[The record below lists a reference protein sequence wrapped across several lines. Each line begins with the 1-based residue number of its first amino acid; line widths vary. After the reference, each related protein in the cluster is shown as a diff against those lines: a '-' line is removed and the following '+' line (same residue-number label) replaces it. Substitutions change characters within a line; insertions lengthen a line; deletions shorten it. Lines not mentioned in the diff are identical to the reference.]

1 MAQREPTIAS
11 ILMELAEE
19 YDDVVAEREIY
30 ERVLHRRPS
39 QARDPFASIRERLRF
54 EANEVGWVR
63 LGEGKLLPLRVAL
76 TGLRF
81 RVAPDPHEMA
91 TGLLLRTRLIPFVP
105 LNRTDFVLIDTGG
118 TPIRFQFD
126 AITRIDDL
134 FGPMEQPAINIG
146 DWMQQEGMFDGD
158 TILVTIEQT
167 SPLTLRFQREPYSAV
182 HSIEARRQEQ
192 ELLEGIAT
200 RVLSSRSLPISAAE
214 AVLPV
219 YARASW
225 RTTYA
230 GRPWQDLVLSDHRLR
245 LINGLFLS
253 DRTHHSLLDL
263 FDTQEQQSW
272 EVHDAE
278 LLAAIDALQRDM
290 LESRREAAAQEIW
303 NGVAPRASTARV
315 VFDTR
320 TGETTVIQPDP
331 INALQDYTA
340 QIEERLRNGEYD
352 QSDWDVLDE
361 DDALFADV
369 GIDDDELP
377 MIDNLREL
385 IAERPELLAAA
396 RRLVTA
402 LSPDEI
408 ERLRHAQSNEEIQ
421 NILAARFHR
430 MLPDH
435 PHLFAT
441 LVQYIASDTTTS
453 DFNGGPPEL
462 EAISDDDI
470 SPLDEE
476 WDDESDT
483 WDDELDDRP
492 TPGDEALA
500 ASHELMERFYAFLL
514 AQGKS
519 EATAASRTGD
529 LWIYA
534 DFLAS
539 YYAQTLAEGNY
550 ATLDECLF
558 FFYPRRVASS
568 SPRGARELCTSLKQF
583 YAFLRAERNIDD
595 RFAREMWRRRDQA
608 ARVVDLY
615 ERIDADSPQFER
627 LFVRLFA
634 PYTV

>member
-81 RVAPDPHEMA
+81 RVAPDPHEIA
-91 TGLLLRTRLIPFVP
+91 TGLLLRARLIPFVP
-105 LNRTDFVLIDTGG
+105 LNRTDFVLVDAAGS
-118 TPIRFQFD
+118 PIRFHSD
-126 AITRIDDL
+126 TITRVDDL

-146 DWMQQEGMFDGD
+146 DWMHQAGMFDGN
-158 TILVTIEQT
+158 TILVTIERA
-167 SPLTLRFQREPYSAV
+167 SPLTLRLQREPYPAV
-182 HSIEARRQEQ
+182 HSLEARRQEQ
-192 ELLEGIAT
+192 ELLEGIVA
-200 RVLSSRSLPISAAE
+200 RVMSSRSLPISAAE

-219 YARASW
+219 YARAAW

-230 GRPWQDLVLSDHRLR
+230 GRPWQELVMNDHRLR
-245 LINGLFLS
+245 LINGMFLS
-253 DRTHHSLLDL
+253 NRTHHSLTDL
-263 FDTQEQQSW
+263 FDNLEKHNQEAQ
-272 EVHDAE
+272 DAE

-303 NGVAPRASTARV
+303 NGIAPRASTARV

-320 TGETTVIQPDP
+320 TSETMVLQPDP
-331 INALQDYTA
+331 INALQDYIE

-352 QSDWDVLDE
+352 QREWDILDE
-361 DDALFADV
+361 DDPLFADV
-369 GIDDDELP
+369 GIDDDDLP
-377 MIDNLREL
+377 MIDDLREF

-396 RRLVTA
+396 RRLMAA

-408 ERLRHAQSNEEIQ
+408 ERLHRAQSNEEIQ

-430 MLPDH
+430 ILPEN

-441 LVQYIASDTTTS
+441 LVPYVATDTTIS
-453 DFNGGPPEL
+453 DFNGGAPEL

-470 SPLDEE
+470 SPLDQE
-476 WDDESDT
+476 WDDESNA
-483 WDDELDDRP
+483 WDDEDDDEL

>member
-1 MAQREPTIAS
+1 MA
-11 ILMELAEE
+11 
-19 YDDVVAEREIY
+19 
-30 ERVLHRRPS
+30 
-39 QARDPFASIRERLRF
+39 
-54 EANEVGWVR
+54 
-63 LGEGKLLPLRVAL
+63 
-76 TGLRF
+76 
-81 RVAPDPHEMA
+81 
-91 TGLLLRTRLIPFVP
+91 
-105 LNRTDFVLIDTGG
+105 
-118 TPIRFQFD
+118 
-126 AITRIDDL
+126 
-134 FGPMEQPAINIG
+134 
-146 DWMQQEGMFDGD
+146 
-158 TILVTIEQT
+158 
-167 SPLTLRFQREPYSAV
+167 
-182 HSIEARRQEQ
+182 
-192 ELLEGIAT
+192 
-200 RVLSSRSLPISAAE
+200 
-214 AVLPV
+214 
-219 YARASW
+219 
-225 RTTYA
+225 
-230 GRPWQDLVLSDHRLR
+230 
-245 LINGLFLS
+245 
-253 DRTHHSLLDL
+253 
-263 FDTQEQQSW
+263 
-272 EVHDAE
+272 
-278 LLAAIDALQRDM
+278 
-290 LESRREAAAQEIW
+290 
-303 NGVAPRASTARV
+303 
-315 VFDTR
+315 
-320 TGETTVIQPDP
+320 
-331 INALQDYTA
+331 
-340 QIEERLRNGEYD
+340 
-352 QSDWDVLDE
+352 
-361 DDALFADV
+361 
-369 GIDDDELP
+369 
-377 MIDNLREL
+377 
-385 IAERPELLAAA
+385 
-396 RRLVTA
+396 A

-408 ERLRHAQSNEEIQ
+408 ERLHHAQSNEEIQ

-441 LVQYIASDTTTS
+441 LVPYVASDTTIS

-470 SPLDEE
+470 SPLDQE
-476 WDDESDT
+476 WDDENDA
-483 WDDELDDRP
+483 WDDELDDQP

>member
-19 YDDVVAEREIY
+19 YDDVVAEHEIY

-39 QARDPFASIRERLRF
+39 RARDPFASIRERLRF

-81 RVAPDPHEMA
+81 RVAPDPHEMV
-91 TGLLLRTRLIPFVP
+91 TGLLLRTRLLPFVP
-105 LNRTDFVLIDTGG
+105 LNYADFILVDGDGAPISFQLDTI
-118 TPIRFQFD
+118 IRV
-126 AITRIDDL
+126 DDL

-146 DWMQQEGMFDGD
+146 EWMHREGMFDGD
-158 TILVTIEQT
+158 TILVTIEQA
-167 SPLTLRFQREPYSAV
+167 SPLTLRFQREPYPAV
-182 HSIEARRQEQ
+182 WSIEARRQEQ
-192 ELLEGIAT
+192 ELLEGIVA
-200 RVLSSRSLPISAAE
+200 RVMSSRSLPISAAE

-219 YARASW
+219 YARAPW
-225 RTTYA
+225 RTTYI
-230 GRPWQDLVLSDHRLR
+230 GRPWQELVMHDHRLR
-245 LINGLFLS
+245 LINEMFLS
-253 DRTHHSLLDL
+253 NRMHHSLTAISDNR
-263 FDTQEQQSW
+263 EQQNTW
-272 EVHDAE
+272 EVRDAQ
-278 LLAAIDALQRDM
+278 LLAAIDALQREM
-290 LESRREAAAQEIW
+290 LESRREAATQEIW
-303 NGVAPRASTARV
+303 NGIAPRASTARV

-320 TGETTVIQPDP
+320 TGETTVVQPDP
-331 INALQDYTA
+331 INTLQDHVDR
-340 QIEERLRNGEYD
+340 IEERLRNGEYD
-352 QSDWDVLDE
+352 QSDWELDE
-361 DDALFADV
+361 DDALFADA
-369 GIDDDELP
+369 GIDDDDLLI
-377 MIDNLREL
+377 IDDLREF
-385 IAERPELLAAA
+385 ITQHPELLAAA
-396 RRLVTA
+396 RRLLAA
-402 LSPDEI
+402 LGPDEI
-408 ERLRHAQSNEEIQ
+408 ERLHRAQSNEEVQ

-430 MLPDH
+430 MLPDN

-441 LVQYIASDTTTS
+441 LVPYVAPDTTIS

-462 EAISDDDI
+462 EEVADDDI
-470 SPLDEE
+470 SLLDQDWDDDNDA
-476 WDDESDT
+476 WDDEINDQST
-483 WDDELDDRP
+483 LS
-492 TPGDEALA
+492 DEALA

-558 FFYPRRVASS
+558 FFYPRRVANS

-583 YAFLRAERNIDD
+583 YAFLRAESNIDD

-627 LFVRLFA
+627 LFVHLFA